1 MIVLKILAVA
11 MIIYGA
17 YGIFKKYR
25 NEVSGGTSW
34 AGRPLRSKP
43 TRLNVSLGSNAVVS
57 YAIAE
62 AGIVLLALIGVFA

>member
-1 MIVLKILAVA
+1 MIVLKIIAIALIA
-11 MIIYGA
+11 YGA

-43 TRLNVSLGSNAVVS
+43 TRLNVSLGSNAVVA
-57 YAIAE
+57 YASFE
-62 AGIVLLALIGVFA
+62 AGVALLAVIGVFA